1 MRYEA
6 SKCIFGA
13 PDESPV
19 RANRGTS
26 SFNTRP
32 EIKSE
37 FQEEKMKT
45 NGYRGNIWIVL
56 AIFLAACL
64 SATAANSRTMS
75 FRTAVKLN
83 GTDMTPGHY
92 VVDWVSHSPEATVTF
107 KRNGQVVTTAAGKW
121 VERDSK
127 APADA
132 VVYSNN
138 ADGSHTLTE
147 LWFGGMKLVLVFGQ
161 L

>member
-1 MRYEA
+1 MH
-6 SKCIFGA
+6 FGGA
-13 PDESPV
+13 GRKPGAGESG
-19 RANRGTS
+19 GTS

-83 GTDMTPGHY
+83 GTDMTPGYY

-147 LWFGGMKLVLVFGQ
+147 LRFGGMKQVLVFGQ
-161 L
+161 I